1 MYFPSGNQAIQINE
15 RANKRL
21 LGAVLFS
28 LLVHAFVLTLQ
39 LGLPGI
45 GIPSIELPWEEKRA
59 IPVPAPLQIR
69 IAAAVPQVKEE
80 ITLNTTNKVNKV
92 NKVDESTFSK
102 DVSLSPETKS
112 KVEKPQQ
119 LQALRQSSEIQT
131 KALTI
136 LSPAPTIASVS
147 TSSKKTQKIE
157 SQTIQKNSQAVHILP
172 KLETPIKLITQDQ
185 VLNNDFIIPLPPT
198 EEIEEPTRLSL
209 EKKSVIEAIPADS
222 LVNKETQNLPQ
233 SLVTNINDELQK
245 KQQEEMTK
253 IETQLALQELE
264 SQQKKTKEEAL
275 LAKEVQRQEFEKA
288 EKLQQLASQ
297 EEALKKLNHLVQQD
311 KISLKPIQQVQPTL
325 LQDQRGLVQNRQ
337 TELKRLEDK
346 ELAKIQ
352 EEQKAAQEEAQALQK
367 IAQLKLQQDQER
379 QLALEQ
385 MQQKKKE
392 QEAQLEKQR
401 IVELQDKKKNE
412 ELLVQQAL
420 QKQINEQKLIDENL
434 QKQALAD
441 KKAQEKLLAEKAL
454 AATAATAASALN
466 NKNAQNTQNSQSSQN
481 DFVLGDSTN
490 QVPSNIPQT
499 SLANRLR
506 DQARSRD
513 LFKAPLPK
521 MVEEKLNTRKRSF
534 LGAFDKEVP
543 LRMYVDSLKNKLE
556 RNGNLIYEK
565 RSVGN
570 EETTLLV
577 NMIIRSDGSID
588 DVIIIR
594 SSGSYAIDEKVKNI
608 IIANA
613 PYAKFPP
620 NVAAKYDVIEVQ
632 RIWNFGD
639 KLRIYDEL
647 R

>member
-45 GIPSIELPWEEKRA
+45 GVPSIALPWEEKRA
-59 IPVPAPLQIR
+59 IPVPVPLQIR
-69 IAAAVPQVKEE
+69 IAAAVPQAKEE
-80 ITLNTTNKVNKV
+80 IAVNTTNKV
-92 NKVDESTFSK
+92 NKVDESTFTK
-102 DVSLSPETKS
+102 DVSPPPETKS

-119 LQALRQSSEIQT
+119 LQALRQSSKTQT

-136 LSPAPTIASVS
+136 VSPAPAVAAVSAS
-147 TSSKKTQKIE
+147 TKKTQEIE

-233 SLVTNINDELQK
+233 SLVANINDDLQK

-253 IETQLALQELE
+253 METQLALQELE
-264 SQQKKTKEEAL
+264 AQQKKAKEEAL
-275 LAKEVQRQEFEKA
+275 LVKEVQRQELEKA

-297 EEALKKLNHLVQQD
+297 EEALKKLNDLVQQD
-311 KISLKPIQQVQPTL
+311 KISLKPIQQVQLTL

-337 TELKRLEDK
+337 AELKRLEDK

-352 EEQKAAQEEAQALQK
+352 EEQKVAQEEAQALQK
-367 IAQLKLQQDQER
+367 VAQLKLQQDQER

-385 MQQKKKE
+385 MQQKQKE
-392 QEAQLEKQR
+392 LEAQLEKQR
-401 IVELQDKKKNE
+401 MVELQDKKKNE
-412 ELLVQQAL
+412 ELLAQQAL
-420 QKQINEQKLIDENL
+420 QKKINEQKLIDENL
-434 QKQALAD
+434 QKQALVD

-454 AATAATAASALN
+454 EATATTAASALN
-466 NKNAQNTQNSQSSQN
+466 SKNTQNSQSNQTSQN
-481 DFVLGDSTN
+481 DFGLGNSTN
-490 QVPSNIPQT
+490 QVPTNLPQT

-521 MVEEKLNTRKRSF
+521 MVEEKMNMRKRSF

-594 SSGSYAIDEKVKNI
+594 SSGSYALDEKVKNI

>member
-1 MYFPSGNQAIQINE
+1 M
-15 RANKRL
+15 
-21 LGAVLFS
+21 
-28 LLVHAFVLTLQ
+28 
-39 LGLPGI
+39 
-45 GIPSIELPWEEKRA
+45 
-59 IPVPAPLQIR
+59 
-69 IAAAVPQVKEE
+69 
-80 ITLNTTNKVNKV
+80 
-92 NKVDESTFSK
+92 
-102 DVSLSPETKS
+102 
-112 KVEKPQQ
+112 
-119 LQALRQSSEIQT
+119 
-131 KALTI
+131 
-136 LSPAPTIASVS
+136 
-147 TSSKKTQKIE
+147 
-157 SQTIQKNSQAVHILP
+157 
-172 KLETPIKLITQDQ
+172 
-185 VLNNDFIIPLPPT
+185 
-198 EEIEEPTRLSL
+198 
-209 EKKSVIEAIPADS
+209 
-222 LVNKETQNLPQ
+222 
-233 SLVTNINDELQK
+233 
-245 KQQEEMTK
+245 
-253 IETQLALQELE
+253 
-264 SQQKKTKEEAL
+264 
-275 LAKEVQRQEFEKA
+275 
-288 EKLQQLASQ
+288 
-297 EEALKKLNHLVQQD
+297 VQQD

-367 IAQLKLQQDQER
+367 VAQLKLQQDQER
-379 QLALEQ
+379 QLAFEQIQQ
-385 MQQKKKE
+385 MQQKQKE

-401 IVELQDKKKNE
+401 MVELQDKKKNE
-412 ELLVQQAL
+412 ELLAQQAL
-420 QKQINEQKLIDENL
+420 QKKINEQKLIDENL

-454 AATAATAASALN
+454 AATATTAASALN
-466 NKNAQNTQNSQSSQN
+466 SKNTQNSQSNQTSQN
-481 DFVLGDSTN
+481 DFGLGNSTN
-490 QVPSNIPQT
+490 QVPTNLPQT

-521 MVEEKLNTRKRSF
+521 MVEEKMNMRKRSF

-594 SSGSYAIDEKVKNI
+594 SSGSYALDEKVKNI